1 MAKKRKLTL
10 TFLDGATTTVTTAR
24 NYMYAVA
31 ITKREVAE
39 DGTLKGYYS
48 DGHNIGRTD
57 LLLKCVYKYR
67 KQDENTLIKVA
78 TLTNDPWI
86 DFPERAMEGFKPY
99 EMPSNEIAKTIELTN
114 KQGN

>member
-31 ITKREVAE
+31 VTKRRVAE

-48 DGHNIGRTD
+48 DGHNIGRLD
-57 LLLKCVYKYR
+57 LLLKCVNKYR
-67 KQDENTLIKVA
+67 NQDENTLIEIA
-78 TLTNDPWI
+78 TLTNDPWLS
-86 DFPERAMEGFKPY
+86 FPERAKAGFKPY
-99 EMPSNEIAKTIELTN
+99 EMPKAEIATQLMKAN
-114 KQGN
+114 K

>member
-24 NYMYAVA
+24 NYMYALA
-31 ITKREVAE
+31 ITKRRVAE

-114 KQGN
+114 KQGK